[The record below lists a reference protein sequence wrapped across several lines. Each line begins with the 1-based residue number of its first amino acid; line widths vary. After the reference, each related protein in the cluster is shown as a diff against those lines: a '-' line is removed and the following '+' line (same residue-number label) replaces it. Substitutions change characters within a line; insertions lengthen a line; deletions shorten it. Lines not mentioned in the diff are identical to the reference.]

1 MIQIIFSRWKN
12 IILFRKMNNVNT
24 TFKNRLAIY
33 ILSVANRHYFSIN
46 VMYPKLGCAIFNLFT
61 KHFFWNNDSP
71 KPPNYF
77 KKLAQINSYPLNKSG
92 ETISKITKARGRPQ
106 FEIHIYIVQML
117 ATPLCKRSV
126 KQRSHLNVKM
136 FALSPLVQ
144 WRIDGILEQE
154 T

>member
-1 MIQIIFSRWKN
+1 
-12 IILFRKMNNVNT
+12 MNNVNT

-33 ILSVANRHYFSIN
+33 ILSVTNRHYFSIN

-106 FEIHIYIVQML
+106 FEIHIYIYISFKCWRRHFAKGL
-117 ATPLCKRSV
+117 WSKGATWTSRCLPCL
-126 KQRSHLNVKM
+126 
-136 FALSPLVQ
+136 LSYN
-144 WRIDGILEQE
+144 GE
-154 T
+154 

>member
-1 MIQIIFSRWKN
+1 
-12 IILFRKMNNVNT
+12 MNNVNT

-33 ILSVANRHYFSIN
+33 ILSVTNRHYFSIN

-77 KKLAQINSYPLNKSG
+77 KKLAQINSYPLNKSR

-106 FEIHIYIVQML
+106 FEIHIYIYRSNVGD
-117 ATPLCKRSV
+117 ATLQKVCEAKEPLERQDVCPVSSRTMANRWDSGTGDV
-126 KQRSHLNVKM
+126 IP
-136 FALSPLVQ
+136 FP
-144 WRIDGILEQE
+144 I
-154 T
+154 